1 MRSDLCRSRRSRTI
15 ASRSHGRA
23 AARSD
28 SRGAGVAG
36 TDARRR
42 PSGALAGDG
51 NRLRTVRA
59 RGRIASRS
67 GGRSGQ
73 RRTTQRTSLDC
84 AAVKTMMNE
93 EQLAVPAE
101 LEMKSST
108 GPTIAADVTDE
119 SRVPQIP
126 EELSILPV
134 QGFVVFPGTIVPLN
148 VRRPASIQL
157 LDETLPRTKVIGV
170 LTQRDEAKED
180 PEPQDLY
187 HVGTAAMALKMIR
200 QADDHL
206 LIIAQGLSRFTLR
219 KIVATSPFIRAE
231 VDLVKSISLPE
242 SKEWKA
248 TFRNLRDSAARL
260 FELTPEAPEQAR
272 LMILNIATPEQLA
285 DFLAPNLN
293 ADVAQKQALLEE
305 ADVEKRVRAVQK
317 HISAQLEI
325 AQIKEKLQ
333 KDVAS
338 QFSDAQRRAYLRS
351 QIKAI
356 QHELGEAETGS
367 EEQMEQLR
375 DRLKEANPPEDVMKQ
390 AERELKR
397 LDFIPPASPEFSV
410 IVSYIEIV
418 ADLPWT
424 KLSQDNLDLDQAQ
437 QILDRDHYDLE
448 KVKKRLIEYLAVR
461 KLNPTGHGPI
471 LCFLGPPGV
480 GKTSLGQS
488 IADALGR
495 KFVRISLCGMRDE
508 AEIRGHRRT
517 YIGSIAGRIIQELRR
532 AGTRNPVFMLDEIDK
547 IGADFRGDPASAL
560 LEVLDPRQNN
570 AFVDRYLDVPFDLSQ
585 VIFIGT
591 ANYIE
596 GVPEPLRDR
605 IEVISIPGYTER
617 EKLEI
622 AKRDLVKRQLEENG
636 LKPEQIEWQED
647 ALRHIIND
655 YTHEAGVRELERQI
669 ASVCRG
675 IASQVAR
682 GKTEHVT
689 VTPELVGEMLGP
701 AKYVRETK
709 LKTSKPGVVTGL
721 AYTPAGGEVLHI
733 EATRYPGKGNITLTG
748 HIGEVMK
755 ESVQAAFSLVRSR
768 NSEIGAKAEDFRN
781 IDVHVHVPAGAV
793 PKDGPSAGVA
803 MFTALA
809 SLFSNTPVR
818 PDVAMT
824 GEITLRGLVL
834 PIGGLKEKSLA
845 AMRAGISTVII
856 PKLNEKDLVDV
867 PEEAKQKLK
876 FIPVENVDEVLEAA
890 LDKNSAAPAS
900 ESKAA

>member
-1 MRSDLCRSRRSRTI
+1 MSDEQIT
-15 ASRSHGRA
+15 
-23 AARSD
+23 
-28 SRGAGVAG
+28 
-36 TDARRR
+36 
-42 PSGALAGDG
+42 ALQPG
-51 NRLRTVRA
+51 
-59 RGRIASRS
+59 
-67 GGRSGQ
+67 
-73 RRTTQRTSLDC
+73 
-84 AAVKTMMNE
+84 
-93 EQLAVPAE
+93 AE
-101 LEMKSST
+101 LKP
-108 GPTIAADVTDE
+108 GPQSTIAAPTDQ
-119 SRVPQIP
+119 SQTPRIP

-134 QGFVVFPGTIVPLN
+134 RGFVVFPGTVVPLN
-148 VRRPASIQL
+148 IQRAASLKL
-157 LDETLPRTKVIGV
+157 LDDTLPRTKVIGLV
-170 LTQRDEAKED
+170 AQRDETKED
-180 PEPQDLY
+180 PTPQDLY
-187 HVGTAAMALKMIR
+187 SIGTAALVLKLIR
-200 QADDHL
+200 QADDHVMV
-206 LIIAQGLSRFTLR
+206 IAQGLRRFSLR
-219 KIVATSPFIRAE
+219 KIIATSPFLRAE
-231 VDLVKSISLPE
+231 VDLPESIQPPE
-242 SKEWKA
+242 SKEWEA

-260 FELTPEAPEQAR
+260 FELAPDAPEQAR
-272 LMILNIATPEQLA
+272 LMVLNIDDAEQLT

-293 ADVAQKQALLEE
+293 VDVAQKQAILEE
-305 ADVEKRVRAVQK
+305 LDVEKRVRAVQK
-317 HISAQLEI
+317 QISAQLEI
-325 AQIKEKLQ
+325 AEIQQRLQ

-356 QHELGEAETGS
+356 QHELGEDEGGS
-367 EEQMEQLR
+367 EEQAQQLR
-375 DRLKEANPPEDVMKQ
+375 KRLEEAKPPEAVMKQ

-397 LDFIPPASPEFSV
+397 LDFIPSASPEFSV
-410 IVSYIEIV
+410 IVSYIEII
-418 ADLPWT
+418 ADLPWN
-424 KLSQDNLDLDQAQ
+424 KLSKDNLDLDQAQ

-461 KLNPTGHGPI
+461 KLNPQGHGAI
-471 LCFLGPPGV
+471 MCFLGPPGV

-495 KFVRISLCGMRDE
+495 KFVRISLGGMRDE

-517 YIGSIAGRIIQELRR
+517 YIGSMPGRIIQELRR

-570 AFVDRYLDVPFDLSQ
+570 AFVDRYLDVPFDLSD

-591 ANYIE
+591 ANYID

-622 AKRDLVKRQLEENG
+622 AKRYLVKRQLEENG
-636 LKPEQIEWQED
+636 LKPEQIEWHED
-647 ALRHIIND
+647 ALRRIIND

-682 GKTEHVT
+682 GKTEHVM
-689 VTPELVGEMLGP
+689 VTPELVAERLGP
-701 AKYVRETK
+701 AKYVRETR

-733 EATRYPGKGNITLTG
+733 EATKYPGKGNVTLTG

-755 ESVQAAFSLVRSR
+755 ESVQAALSLLRSR
-768 NSEIGAKAEDFRN
+768 DGQLGVKSEDFRKM
-781 IDVHVHVPAGAV
+781 DLHVHVPAGAV
-793 PKDGPSAGVA
+793 PKDGPSAGIA

-809 SLFSNTPVR
+809 SLFSNRPVR

-876 FIPVENVDEVLEAA
+876 FVPVENVDEVLAVA
-890 LDKNSAAPAS
+890 LEKNGATTSSAS
-900 ESKAA
+900 EHKSA

>member
-1 MRSDLCRSRRSRTI
+1 MSAKELSTLR
-15 ASRSHGRA
+15 
-23 AARSD
+23 
-28 SRGAGVAG
+28 AGVESKPG
-36 TDARRR
+36 ME
-42 PSGALAGDG
+42 S
-51 NRLRTVRA
+51 
-59 RGRIASRS
+59 
-67 GGRSGQ
+67 
-73 RRTTQRTSLDC
+73 
-84 AAVKTMMNE
+84 
-93 EQLAVPAE
+93 
-101 LEMKSST
+101 
-108 GPTIAADVTDE
+108 TIAAGTGE
-119 SRVPQIP
+119 TQTPHIP

-134 QGFVVFPGTIVPLN
+134 RGLVIFPGTIIPLN
-148 VRRPASIQL
+148 VQRAASLKL
-157 LDETLPRTKVIGV
+157 LDDTLPRTKVIGL

-180 PEPQDLY
+180 PAPLDLY
-187 HVGTAAMALKMIR
+187 TVGTAALVLKLLR
-200 QADDHL
+200 QAEDNVL
-206 LIIAQGLSRFTLR
+206 VIVQGLRRFSLR
-219 KIVATSPFIRAE
+219 KIVATSPFLRAE
-231 VDLVKSISLPE
+231 VDLPESIMPAA
-242 SKEWKA
+242 SKEWEA

-260 FELTPEAPEQAR
+260 LELAPDAPEQAR
-272 LMILNIATPEQLA
+272 LMILNIESPEQLA

-293 ADVAQKQALLEE
+293 VDFAQKQALLEE
-305 ADVEKRVRAVQK
+305 LDVEKRVQAVQK
-317 HISAQLEI
+317 QISAQLEI
-325 AQIKEKLQ
+325 AEIQQKLQ

-356 QHELGEAETGS
+356 QRELGEAEGGG
-367 EEQMEQLR
+367 EEQAQQLR
-375 DRLKEANPPEDVMKQ
+375 ARLEEAKPPEEVMKQ

-410 IVSYIEIV
+410 IVSYIEII
-418 ADLPWT
+418 ADLPWN

-437 QILDRDHYDLE
+437 TILDRDHYDLE

-461 KLNPTGHGPI
+461 KLNPQGHGAI

-495 KFVRISLCGMRDE
+495 KFVRISLGGMRDE

-517 YIGSIAGRIIQELRR
+517 YIGSMPGRIIQELRR
-532 AGTRNPVFMLDEIDK
+532 CGTRNPVFMLDEIDK

-591 ANYIE
+591 ANYID

-605 IEVISIPGYTER
+605 IEVISLPGYTER

-622 AKRDLVKRQLEENG
+622 AKRYLVRRQLEENG
-636 LKPEQIEWQED
+636 LKPEQVEWQDE
-647 ALRHIIND
+647 ALRRIIND

-682 GKTEHVT
+682 GKTEHAT
-689 VTPELVGEMLGP
+689 VTPELVIEMLGP

-733 EATRYPGKGNITLTG
+733 EATRYPGKGNVTLTG

-755 ESVQAAFSLVRSR
+755 ESVQAALSLLRSR
-768 NSEIGAKAEDFRN
+768 DNQLGVNPEDFRKMD
-781 IDVHVHVPAGAV
+781 IHVHVPAGAV
-793 PKDGPSAGVA
+793 PKDGPSAGIA

-867 PEEAKQKLK
+867 PEEAKEKLK
-876 FIPVENVDEVLEAA
+876 FVPVENVDEVLAVA
-890 LDKNSAAPAS
+890 LEKNGAPSALG
-900 ESKAA
+900 SKTS

>member
-1 MRSDLCRSRRSRTI
+1 MSDEEISALR
-15 ASRSHGRA
+15 
-23 AARSD
+23 
-28 SRGAGVAG
+28 AG
-36 TDARRR
+36 TEFK
-42 PSGALAGDG
+42 PGAQ
-51 NRLRTVRA
+51 
-59 RGRIASRS
+59 S
-67 GGRSGQ
+67 
-73 RRTTQRTSLDC
+73 
-84 AAVKTMMNE
+84 
-93 EQLAVPAE
+93 
-101 LEMKSST
+101 
-108 GPTIAADVTDE
+108 TIAAGTGE
-119 SRVPQIP
+119 TQIPNIP

-134 QGFVVFPGTIVPLN
+134 RGFVVFPGTVIPLN
-148 VRRPASIQL
+148 VQRAASLRL
-157 LDETLPRTKVIGV
+157 LDETLPRTKVIG
-170 LTQRDEAKED
+170 LLAQRDETKDD

-187 HVGTAAMALKMIR
+187 SIGTAALVLKLIR
-200 QADDHL
+200 QSEDDVL
-206 LIIAQGLSRFTLR
+206 VIVQGLRRFSFRKIIATD
-219 KIVATSPFIRAE
+219 PFLRAE
-231 VDLVKSISLPE
+231 IDLPQSIVPPP
-242 SKEWKA
+242 SKEWEA

-260 FELTPEAPEQAR
+260 FELTPDAPEQAR
-272 LMILNIATPEQLA
+272 LMIMNIENPEQLA

-293 ADVAQKQALLEE
+293 IEVAQKQALLEE
-305 ADVEKRVRAVQK
+305 LDVEKRVRAVQK

-325 AQIKEKLQ
+325 AQVQQRLQ

-351 QIKAI
+351 QLKAI
-356 QHELGEAETGS
+356 QHELGETEGGS
-367 EEQMEQLR
+367 EEQAQQLR
-375 DRLKEANPPEDVMKQ
+375 VRLQEANPPEAVMKQ

-397 LDFIPPASPEFSV
+397 LDFIPSASPEFSV
-410 IVSYIEIV
+410 IVSYIEII
-418 ADLPWT
+418 ADLPWN
-424 KLSQDNLDLDQAQ
+424 KLSKDNLDLDQAQ

-461 KLNPTGHGPI
+461 KLNPQGHGAI
-471 LCFLGPPGV
+471 MCFLGPPGV

-495 KFVRISLCGMRDE
+495 KFVRISLGGMRDE

-517 YIGSIAGRIIQELRR
+517 YIGSMPGRIIQELRR

-570 AFVDRYLDVPFDLSQ
+570 AFVDRYLDVPFDLSD

-591 ANYIE
+591 ANYID

-605 IEVISIPGYTER
+605 IEVISLPGYTER

-622 AKRDLVKRQLEENG
+622 ARRYLIRRQLEENG
-636 LKPEQIEWQED
+636 LKPEQIDWQDE
-647 ALRHIIND
+647 AIRRVIND
-655 YTHEAGVRELERQI
+655 YTHEAGVSELERQI

-682 GKTEHVT
+682 GKTEHAT
-689 VTPELVGEMLGP
+689 IRPELVVEMLGP
-701 AKYVRETK
+701 AKYVRETR

-733 EATRYPGKGNITLTG
+733 EATRYPGKGNVTLTG

-755 ESVQAAFSLVRSR
+755 ESVQAALSLVRSR

-818 PDVAMT
+818 PDVAIT
-824 GEITLRGLVL
+824 GEVTLRGLVL

-876 FIPVENVDEVLEAA
+876 FVPVENVDEVLAVA
-890 LDKNSAAPAS
+890 LEKDGAQTAS
-900 ESKAA
+900 ESKMA

>member
-1 MRSDLCRSRRSRTI
+1 
-15 ASRSHGRA
+15 
-23 AARSD
+23 
-28 SRGAGVAG
+28 
-36 TDARRR
+36 
-42 PSGALAGDG
+42 
-51 NRLRTVRA
+51 
-59 RGRIASRS
+59 
-67 GGRSGQ
+67 
-73 RRTTQRTSLDC
+73 
-84 AAVKTMMNE
+84 MNE
-93 EQLAVPAE
+93 ARITALRAD
-101 LEMKSST
+101 T
-108 GPTIAADVTDE
+108 GAKPGTESTIAAGTDE
-119 SRVPQIP
+119 SRLPRIP

-134 QGFVVFPGTIVPLN
+134 RGFVVFPGTVVPLN
-148 VRRPASIQL
+148 IQRAASIKL
-157 LDETLPRTKVIGV
+157 LDDTLPRTKVIGL

-187 HVGTAAMALKMIR
+187 PVGTAALVMKLLR
-200 QADDHL
+200 QADDHVL
-206 LIIAQGLSRFTLR
+206 VIAQGLRRFSLR
-219 KIVATSPFIRAE
+219 KIVATSPFLRTEI
-231 VDLVKSISLPE
+231 DLLKSVLPPE
-242 SKEWKA
+242 SKEWEA

-260 FELTPEAPEQAR
+260 FELTPDAPEQAR
-272 LMILNIATPEQLA
+272 LMVLNSENAEQLA

-293 ADVAQKQALLEE
+293 VDVAHKQAILEE
-305 ADVEKRVRAVQK
+305 LDVEKRVRAVQK

-325 AQIKEKLQ
+325 AEIQQKLQ

-356 QHELGEAETGS
+356 QHELGEGEAGS
-367 EEQMEQLR
+367 EEQAQQLR
-375 DRLKEANPPEDVMKQ
+375 ARLDEAKPPPEVMKQ

-410 IVSYIEIV
+410 IVSYIEII

-461 KLNPTGHGPI
+461 KLNPQGHGAI

-495 KFVRISLCGMRDE
+495 KFVRISLGGMRDE

-517 YIGSIAGRIIQELRR
+517 YIGSMPGRIIQELRR

-570 AFVDRYLDVPFDLSQ
+570 TFVDRYLDVPFDLSQ

-591 ANYIE
+591 ANYID

-605 IEVISIPGYTER
+605 IEVISLPGYTER

-622 AKRDLVKRQLEENG
+622 AKRYLVRRQLEENG
-636 LKPEQIEWQED
+636 LKPEQCEWQEE

-669 ASVCRG
+669 GAICRSVAAKC
-675 IASQVAR
+675 AR
-682 GKTEHVT
+682 GECDKVV
-689 VTPELVGEMLGP
+689 VTPEFVAQTLGP
-701 AKYVRETK
+701 ARYVRESK
-709 LKTSKPGVVTGL
+709 LKTSQPGVVTGL
-721 AYTPAGGEVLHI
+721 AYTPYGGEVLHI

-748 HIGEVMK
+748 QIGNVMK
-755 ESVQAAFSLVRSR
+755 ESVQAALSLVRSR
-768 NSEIGAKAEDFRN
+768 ASQLEVKAEDFREMD
-781 IDVHVHVPAGAV
+781 IHVHVPAGAV
-793 PKDGPSAGVA
+793 PKDGPSAGIA

-818 PDVAMT
+818 SDVAMT

-876 FIPVENVDEVLEAA
+876 FTPVENVDEVLSAA
-890 LDKNSAAPAS
+890 LEKNGAMPAP
-900 ESKAA
+900 ESTTA